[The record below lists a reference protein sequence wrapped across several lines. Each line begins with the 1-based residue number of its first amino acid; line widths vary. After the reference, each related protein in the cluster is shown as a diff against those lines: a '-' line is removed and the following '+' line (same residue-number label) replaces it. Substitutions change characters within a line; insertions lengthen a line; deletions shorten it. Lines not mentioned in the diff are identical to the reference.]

1 MSLLTT
7 YKRNVQRIK
16 EQIAGLKSKR
26 LREQEKL
33 TKLSKKINTANDA
46 ISRTSSSSTM
56 RSKLKQIDRDQ
67 KKAIKIEKKI
77 TNFNKKIAEKEKD
90 LLKKQEKVNRQQKR
104 EQDKNIKEE
113 KKRIKNLN
121 NKIGNFEK
129 NQLSVKSDI
138 EKLKELPDEI
148 RILFFAANPSDQTSL
163 QLDEEVREIQEM
175 IRKTK
180 FRDSLDFH
188 SCWAVRPTDILQAIN
203 EYEPSIIH
211 FSGHGSA
218 DDEIIF
224 LDKKRNAKAVSK
236 EAIVQTVMASAE
248 NIRLIFFN
256 TCYSKNQAD
265 AVTKHVEAAIGM
277 NTSISDYAARVFSSQ
292 FYSSIGFGHS
302 LQKAFDQGKAALMLE
317 DIKQEDI
324 PELFTHSDLDPAEIV
339 IVNPTP

>member
-1 MSLLTT
+1 MPLLNT
-7 YKRNVQRIK
+7 YQRQVQRAKKKIS
-16 EQIAGLKSKR
+16 QLKTKKV
-26 LREQEKL
+26 REQEKL
-33 TKLSKKINTANDA
+33 TRFSQKINRANDA
-46 ISRTSSSSTM
+46 ISRTSSSSTI

-67 KKAIKIEKKI
+67 KKAIKVEKKI
-77 TNFNKKIAEKEKD
+77 ADFDKKIAKKEKN
-90 LLKKQEKVNRQQKR
+90 LLKKKEKVNRQQKR
-104 EQDKNIKEE
+104 ERDKKIKEE

-121 NKIGNFEK
+121 SKIGGFEK
-129 NQLSVKSDI
+129 NQLSIKSDI

-148 RILFFAANPSDQTSL
+148 VILFFAANPSDQTRL

-175 IRKTK
+175 IRKAK
-180 FRDSLDFH
+180 FRDSLNFH

-211 FSGHGSA
+211 FSGHGST

-224 LDKKRNAKAVSK
+224 LDKKGNAKPVSK

-256 TCYSKNQAD
+256 TCYSENQAN
-265 AVTKHVEAAIGM
+265 AVTEHIEAAIGM
-277 NTSISDYAARVFSSQ
+277 NTNIGDHAARVFSSR

-302 LQKAFDQGKAALMLE
+302 LEKAFEQGKAALMLE

-339 IVNPTP
+339 IVNPTS